1 MATNAK
7 PQTPDPGDSHAVSGS
22 GVMGPVDFS
31 GQDSNDDQQGDT
43 PEGELSDG
51 RTDIHGGMSRAK
63 YSRLDNPANGSGG
76 SCKTIAPGKVRG
88 SNP

>member
-1 MATNAK
+1 MSTK
-7 PQTPDPGDSHAVSGS
+7 IT
-22 GVMGPVDFS
+22 GPVDFS
-31 GQDSNDDQQGDT
+31 GQDGYDEQAGDT

-63 YSRLDNPANGSGG
+63 YTRLDNPINGSGG
-76 SCKTIAPGKVRG
+76 SCTTVAPGKVKG